1 MKEVMKT
8 VSLLLVGSGV
18 TLMYQKYNQPV
29 MSAMKKAINNT
40 MNVANDK
47 LEEMM

>member
-1 MKEVMKT
+1 MKT
-8 VSLLLVGSGV
+8 VSLMAIGSGL
-18 TLMYQKYNQPV
+18 TLMYQRYNKPV

-40 MNVANDK
+40 MDVANDK